1 MLNIKQNKKRIK
13 FLSLKKTNGR
23 IFLKREL
30 KKSAK
35 QEKKKKGQKRNANT
49 MAYNKY
55 TNMRQ
60 EA

>member
-1 MLNIKQNKKRIK
+1 MKRIK

-35 QEKKKKGQKRNANT
+35 QEKKKKAKNETQIQWPTINIQTLGKRH
-49 MAYNKY
+49 
-55 TNMRQ
+55 R
-60 EA
+60 E